1 MGAEMETETTVIHLP
16 DEKRFEL
23 RVDGEVAGWVDY
35 LPGGKSVIIA
45 HTEVS
50 DAYAGRG
57 LAALLVKEVLTQL
70 RAEGTTVIPVCPFA
84 TSYIRRHPEHVVDV
98 DPSLRAQFPAGDG
111 PED

>member
-1 MGAEMETETTVIHLP
+1 MGAEMDTETTVIHMR
-16 DEKRFEL
+16 DEQRFEL

-35 LPGGKSVIIA
+35 RPGGKSVIIA

-57 LAALLVKEVLTQL
+57 LAGLLMGEVLAQL

-84 TSYIRRHPEHVVDV
+84 TSYIRRHPEHAVDV
-98 DPSLRAQFPAGDG
+98 DPSLRGQFPTGDG
-111 PED
+111 KGA

>member
-1 MGAEMETETTVIHLP
+1 MSAETDAGTTVTHLA

-23 RVDGEVAGWVDY
+23 RVDGDVAGWVDY

-45 HTEVS
+45 HTEIS

-57 LAALLVKEVLTQL
+57 LAGMLVKEVLMQL

-98 DPSLRAQFPAGDG
+98 DPSLRSQFPAGDG
-111 PED
+111 